1 MVFSSLLFI
10 FFFLPIA
17 LLSFY
22 VPKIFTKRNVTLSLI
37 ILTGLSFI
45 FYFFG
50 SGKMMILLVLSIL
63 INWYI
68 GKYIISLQN
77 ISKRKLLL
85 ILGIGINISILLYFK
100 YTRFILDSFGYF
112 MDTTIAPELNPY
124 LPVGISFYT
133 FMAIAYLVDV
143 YRNKENQASLLEFGT
158 FLSLFPH
165 LVAGPIVRFQEISQE
180 LREQKSL
187 SVDNFYNGIVRFTM
201 GLGMKVLIAD
211 NIAPTV
217 DKIFALEQSALTPLV
232 AWLGAF
238 AYTFQIYFDF
248 AGYSAMAIGLALM
261 FGFHFPEN
269 FNRPYLASSITEFWR
284 RWHMSLSRW
293 FKDYVYIP
301 LGGNQ
306 KGIVRTYIN
315 LLIVFLITGLWH
327 GAALTFIVWGLYYG
341 ILIVFEKILT
351 SKLNYNVN
359 NIVGI
364 IITFLLVLIGWVVF
378 RSESME
384 QSLYFLNTMFS
395 LHNFSFIMMVGE
407 LKIYYDTLFILSLTL
422 AIFFSF
428 VPNIL
433 SKLKVYSKLYI
444 GGEIISI
451 VVILIFVSVYLT
463 GNDFKPFIYFRF

>member
-50 SGKMMILLVLSIL
+50 SGKMMILLVFSIL

-77 ISKRKLLL
+77 ITKRKTLL
-85 ILGIGINISILLYFK
+85 IIGIGINISILLYFK

-187 SVDNFYNGIVRFTM
+187 SVDNFYNGIVRFTL

-217 DKIFALEQSALTPLV
+217 DKIFALESSALTPLV

-269 FNRPYLASSITEFWR
+269 FNRYNTPT
-284 RWHMSLSRW
+284 
-293 FKDYVYIP
+293 
-301 LGGNQ
+301 NQ
-306 KGIVRTYIN
+306 DNKTRV
-315 LLIVFLITGLWH
+315 LI
-327 GAALTFIVWGLYYG
+327 
-341 ILIVFEKILT
+341 
-351 SKLNYNVN
+351 SNKLN
-359 NIVGI
+359 
-364 IITFLLVLIGWVVF
+364 
-378 RSESME
+378 
-384 QSLYFLNTMFS
+384 
-395 LHNFSFIMMVGE
+395 
-407 LKIYYDTLFILSLTL
+407 
-422 AIFFSF
+422 
-428 VPNIL
+428 
-433 SKLKVYSKLYI
+433 
-444 GGEIISI
+444 
-451 VVILIFVSVYLT
+451 
-463 GNDFKPFIYFRF
+463 

>member
-17 LLSFY
+17 LVSFY
-22 VPKIFTKRNVTLSLI
+22 LPKIFTKRNITLSLI

-45 FYFFG
+45 FYFFC

-68 GKYIISLQN
+68 GKYIISLES
-77 ISKRKLLL
+77 ITKRKILL
-85 ILGIGINISILLYFK
+85 IVGISINIAILLYFK
-100 YTRFILDSFGYF
+100 YTRFILDSLGYF
-112 MDTTIAPELNPY
+112 MDTAIAPELNPY

-143 YRNKENQASLLEFGT
+143 YRNTDNQASLLEFGT

-217 DKIFALEQSALTPLV
+217 DKIFALEMSALTPLV

-269 FNRPYLASSITEFWR
+269 FNRPYLANSITEFWR

-293 FKDYVYIP
+293 FRDYIYIP
-301 LGGNQ
+301 LGGNK
-306 KGIVRTYIN
+306 KGVYRTYIN
-315 LLIVFLITGLWH
+315 LIVVFIITGLWH
-327 GAALTFIVWGLYYG
+327 GAALTFVVWGLYYG
-341 ILIVFEKILT
+341 ILIVFEKIL
-351 SKLNYNVN
+351 KDNVN
-359 NIVGI
+359 FKINRTIGI
-364 IITFLLVLIGWVVF
+364 MITFLLVIIGWVIF
-378 RSESME
+378 RAESME
-384 QSLYFLNTMFS
+384 QALYFVNTMFS
-395 LHNFSFIMMVGE
+395 VDNISIVNE
-407 LKIYYDTLFILSLTL
+407 LSLYYDTLFISSLFL
-422 AIFFSF
+422 AMFFSF
-428 VPNIL
+428 VPNII
-433 SKLKVYSKLYI
+433 SKLNRYSKLYI
-444 GGEIISI
+444 SVEIIS
-451 VVILIFVSVYLT
+451 VLVILVFVSVYLT